1 MPNLIRFEWPK
12 SENGYTMERVKWDE
26 IEDDGIGMRVTERA
40 EMHQY
45 RKIKPKKGASQ
56 STIDLVSLVRGMGS
70 AIYDKDSDF
79 FLVPKGERK
88 VIHRPLEQ
96 HSALFME
103 FAELENSDKAVLSF
117 ANEFGLLHGWYP
129 VEEHVWWQYQVEVMR
144 SAVEK
149 WKTFKREGDL
159 KNFTDWINY
168 DSRRAKCS
176 ITIGQSSYPNRP
188 ALYVEPNDL
197 WSAMQLQF
205 AQTISGDA
213 QLQRCAICPT
223 WFTFGT
229 GTGRRKSA
237 QYCSDRCRKAAFL
250 QRKQRPNA

>member
-12 SENGYTMERVKWDE
+12 SENGYTIERVKFDE
-26 IEDDGIGMRVTERA
+26 IENDGTALRITERT
-40 EMHQY
+40 EFHEY

-70 AIYDKDSDF
+70 AINSVEYPQF
-79 FLVPKGERK
+79 IVPKGERQ

-103 FAELENSDKAVLSF
+103 FADLENSDKAVLSF
-117 ANEFGLLHGWYP
+117 ANKFGLLHGLYA
-129 VEEHVWWQYQVEVMR
+129 VESIEWWLGHVEVMR
-144 SAVEK
+144 GAVET

-159 KNFTDWINY
+159 ENFTDWFNKF
-168 DSRRAKCS
+168 RRRTKCS
-176 ITIGQSSYPNRP
+176 ITIGPSSYPNRP
-188 ALYVEPNDL
+188 ALYVEPSDL
-197 WSAMQLQF
+197 WSAMHLQF
-205 AQTISGDA
+205 AQMISADA

-237 QYCSDRCRKAAFL
+237 HYCSDRCRKAAWL
-250 QRKQRPNA
+250 ASQNKSKK